1 MLLRAEG
8 LKNPPLRLVGITVMS
23 VQSFEFLSEILQSLW
38 ETFDI
43 LICSHI
49 PAKVC
54 SAATEVCFY
63 FVILFF
69 VVKKSNHSSH

>member
-8 LKNPPLRLVGITVMS
+8 LKFPPLRLVGITGTS

-38 ETFDI
+38 ANSDI
-43 LICSHI
+43 LICSNI
-49 PAKVC
+49 PAKLC

-63 FVILFF
+63 FGILFF
-69 VVKKSNHSSH
+69 YCC